1 MVGTLS
7 GGFCFGTRNTLKVA
21 ISGETEPVAVVGLS
35 CRLPGGADNPESF
48 WDILEEGRDCIT
60 PIPPQRWNHALYHHP
75 HPDAPGRTLSAA
87 GGFLDSVFG
96 FDAGFFGISPREAES
111 IDPQHRLLLELAF
124 EAIERGGETLRSLAG
139 RSVGVFTALSSYD
152 MYYHAEAFGTEIH
165 TATGVSPS
173 MAANR
178 ISYSFDL
185 RGPSLNVDSACSA
198 SLTALDLACR
208 SLRSG
213 QCELALVGAVNLLLD
228 PALFLAFSRLN
239 MLSPSQRCRV
249 FDETADGFVRGEG
262 AVMFLLKPLSKA
274 VLDKDRVEAV
284 ILATALNQDGRSEGI
299 TVPNQ
304 KAQESL
310 LGEVYADPKLRSRLF
325 AIEAHGT
332 GTPVG
337 DPIELQAISSALG
350 AKQLWIGSV
359 KSNIGHLEGAAGA
372 AGLLKAILCLK
383 RQLWVPNL
391 HFNRPPPGVDLKALG
406 LGVSTKPLRIPDNSV
421 VGVSAFGFGG
431 SSGHVVVAAPPSQE
445 VFVEA
450 ASHAQYVLPLSA
462 RSAGA
467 LRARVQQFQ
476 ELLED
481 DLALPDLVHTVAC
494 HTSHFSHRAAFV
506 AADVEDFRAL
516 LGQWLEA
523 EPGRTE
529 SPQRGPVFVFCGQG
543 PQWWGMGRE
552 LRREHPAF
560 RRVIEECDCRFK
572 ALGGWSLVE
581 LLETSEATSLL
592 RDTRYAQPAIFA
604 LQAALVELWRSWG
617 VHPVAVVGHSVGEIA
632 AAYTAGILSL
642 EQATEVIFWRAATM
656 EEISMKGGMLALEAT
671 EQRIREMLSPWA
683 ERLEIG
689 AVNSPH
695 SVVVSG
701 DSAAVME
708 FRQVALDQGVSC
720 REIPVQYAFHSRLVE
735 PMREA
740 LLARLSGLAP
750 EEGGLPLI
758 SSVRGHEILG
768 RDMGADYW
776 WQNARR
782 RVQFGAAV
790 DRLLS
795 LGHDLFVE
803 VGPHPVLTAAC
814 LDCAEQMERPI
825 TVVASLYRGVDQNEC
840 LLGSLATLW
849 SLGQDVDWPSLYS
862 TGRRVLLPAYPWQR
876 TSHRSYVRDRDRGF
890 FAEKTYELLG
900 KRCDHSIPSWE
911 TIADRRLWPFL
922 AKSGEGTPV
931 LLELALEA
939 ADSATGP
946 VETRGWTLSGLRFP
960 SPLSLDEDTPVS
972 LQTCFEP
979 GSGRVSISTPLAGR
993 GQRWSL
999 LMEGKCTRTATVA
1012 RPPPT
1017 LPSGLKPVSWSTE
1030 SCSGN
1035 SICEVQGDE
1044 QCLAFEFDWP
1054 EDPGFV
1060 LPPVALQRTLIETLS
1075 YFEALRGEA
1084 RQVQV
1089 LSIDQIQIVGLPR
1102 GRVRVLGQL
1111 QHPALGPS
1119 VARVELFDDQQVLLT
1134 MEGIHWGA
1142 VSEDSASSP
1151 LMAQRRWVKWGS
1163 LTPQVHLDESAL
1175 DFGSDVRLFEATDGE
1190 PVDQLAAV
1198 LSLVKQAATEQGS
1211 PRWVL
1216 VTRGAQSL
1224 ETVNKPAL
1232 SQAPLLGFWRSVQLE
1247 YPRFRPLMVDLPAQ
1261 PKTRDR
1267 ACLEQCL
1274 SGSESEVVVRE
1285 GVAWVPRWQRL
1296 DWQEARQL
1304 VDRPAWN
1311 SQRTYL
1317 ISGGL
1322 SGMGGALARWLV
1334 HTGAMN
1340 LCLLGRRGLKT
1351 PGGQALFDELT
1362 ALGARVW
1369 VLEIDVCALQP
1380 GDPGF
1385 QQFPPI
1391 GGVFHTANQMDDGII
1406 AELDRN
1412 RLERVFMPKGQGA
1425 WSLHR
1430 LSLKHP
1436 VEHFVMFSS
1445 ISGIF
1450 GAIGQANYCAANA
1463 YLEAVLSERRAQQ
1476 LPGLVVHWGP
1486 IEDVGYL
1493 ARHPQV
1499 LKSLKAHGHRP
1510 LLSDDCLSMLG
1521 RLMTL
1526 GVDDVLVKV
1535 GIGPNL
1541 IQEPYG
1547 QLMRRRLDFEAS
1559 KTTTDIGNRRYI
1571 RDFLIEQGRR
1581 ILRIPN
1587 LGESLHRSLRQQ
1599 GLDSVMAVEFRN
1611 AIERKFNLAIPI
1623 QNILKGPS
1631 LVQLEQMVADLL
1643 AQGPPN
1649 EPVSS
1654 LPHLSDAEVR
1664 EMLAQLESGERG

>member
-1 MVGTLS
+1 M
-7 GGFCFGTRNTLKVA
+7 
-21 ISGETEPVAVVGLS
+21 AVVGLS

-48 WDILEEGRDCIT
+48 WEILEEGRDCIT
-60 PIPPQRWNHALYHHP
+60 SIPPQRWNHALYHHE
-75 HPDAPGRTLSAA
+75 HPDAPGRTLSTA

-96 FDAGFFGISPREAES
+96 FDADFFGISPREAECM
-111 IDPQHRLLLELAF
+111 DPQHRLLLELAF

-208 SLRSG
+208 SLRNG

-249 FDETADGFVRGEG
+249 FDEAADGFVRGEG
-262 AVMFLLKPLSKA
+262 GVMFLLKPLSKA

-304 KAQESL
+304 EAQESL
-310 LGEVYADPKLRSRLF
+310 LSEVYADPNLRSRLF
-325 AIEAHGT
+325 GVEAHGT

-337 DPIELQAISSALG
+337 DPIELRALSNVLG
-350 AKQLWIGSV
+350 DQKRLWVGSV

-372 AGLLKAILCLK
+372 AGLLKAILCLN
-383 RQLWVPNL
+383 RQIWVPNL
-391 HFNRPPPGVDLKALG
+391 HFNRPPLGMDLEALG
-406 LGVSTKPLRIPDNSV
+406 LGVSTKRLTIPDNSV
-421 VGVSAFGFGG
+421 IGVSAFGFGG
-431 SSGHVVVAAPPSQE
+431 SSAHVVVAAPPCQE
-445 VFVEA
+445 GLDEA
-450 ASHAQYVLPLSA
+450 PSHAQYVLPLSA
-462 RSAGA
+462 RSALA
-467 LRARVQQFQ
+467 LRARVQQFRG
-476 ELLED
+476 LLED
-481 DLALPDLVHTVAC
+481 EPALPDLVHTVAC

-506 AADVEDFRAL
+506 AADVEDFKAL

-523 EPGRTE
+523 EPGRNQ
-529 SPQRGPVFVFCGQG
+529 SSRCGPVFVFSGQG
-543 PQWWGMGRE
+543 PQWWGMGRGL
-552 LRREHPAF
+552 LREYSSF
-560 RRVIEECDCRFK
+560 RRVIEECDRRFK
-572 ALGGWSLVE
+572 ALGGWSLLE
-581 LLETSEATSLL
+581 LLEESEANSRL

-604 LQAALVELWRSWG
+604 LQAGLVELWRHWG
-617 VHPVAVVGHSVGEIA
+617 IHPVAVVGHSVGEVA
-632 AAYTAGILSL
+632 AAYTAGVFSL
-642 EQATEVIFWRAATM
+642 EQAVEVIFWRAATM

-671 EQRIREMLSPWA
+671 EPRIREMLSPWA

-701 DSAAVME
+701 DSDAVME
-708 FRQVALDQGVSC
+708 FRQAALDRGVGC
-720 REIPVQYAFHSRLVE
+720 RELPVQYAFHSRLVE

-740 LLARLSGLAP
+740 LLGRLSGLTP
-750 EEGGLPLI
+750 QKGGLPLI
-758 SSVRGHEILG
+758 SSVLGDEICG
-768 RDMGADYW
+768 REMGAEYW
-776 WQNARR
+776 WQNARH
-782 RVQFGAAV
+782 RVQFGAALE
-790 DRLLS
+790 RLLS
-795 LGHDLFVE
+795 QGLNLFVE

-814 LDCAEQMERPI
+814 LDCAEQMGGSI
-825 TVVASLYRGVDQNEC
+825 SVVPSLYRGVDQNQC

-862 TGRRVLLPAYPWQR
+862 AGRRVPIPAYPWQR
-876 TSHRSYVRDRDRGF
+876 TSYRSTVRDRDRGF
-890 FAEKTYELLG
+890 FAEQTYELLG
-900 KRCDHSIPSWE
+900 KRCDHSLPSWK
-911 TIADRRLWPFL
+911 TIVDRRLWPCL
-922 AKSGEGTPV
+922 VEGGEGATI

-939 ADSATGP
+939 AASATGP
-946 VETRGWTLSGLRFP
+946 METRGWTLSGLRFP
-960 SPLSLDEDTPVS
+960 SPLSLGEDTAVS

-979 GSGRVSISTPLAGR
+979 GSGRVTISTPLAGR
-993 GQRWSL
+993 GQRWNL
-999 LMEGKCTRTATVA
+999 LMEGKCTRTATLK
-1012 RPPPT
+1012 RPPP
-1017 LPSGLKPVSWSTE
+1017 SRSE
-1030 SCSGN
+1030 SFV
-1035 SICEVQGDE
+1035 CEFHGDE
-1044 QCLAFEFDWP
+1044 QCVAFEFDWP
-1054 EDPGFV
+1054 TDPGFV
-1060 LPPVALQRTLIETLS
+1060 LPPVALQRALVETLS
-1075 YFEALRGEA
+1075 YFEEALRGEA
-1084 RQVQV
+1084 RQIQL
-1089 LSIDQIQIVGLPR
+1089 LSIDQIQIVGVPR

-1111 QHPALGPS
+1111 QHPALEPS

-1134 MEGIHWGA
+1134 MDGIHWGA
-1142 VSEDSASSP
+1142 VSEEPAPAP
-1151 LMAQRRWVKWGS
+1151 LVAQRRWVKWGT
-1163 LTPQVHLDESAL
+1163 LLPQVHLDSDESAL
-1175 DFGSDVRLFEATDGE
+1175 DFGSDVRLFEVTDGE
-1190 PVDQLAAV
+1190 PVDQLAAL
-1198 LSLVKQAATEQGS
+1198 LSQVKQAATEQGS

-1224 ETVNKPAL
+1224 ETVKRTAL
-1232 SQAPLLGFWRSVQLE
+1232 SQVSLLGFWRSVQME

-1261 PKTRDR
+1261 LKIRDR

-1274 SGSESEVVVRE
+1274 AGSESEVVVRD

-1296 DWQEARQL
+1296 DWQEARPL

-1334 HTGAMN
+1334 HTGAIN
-1340 LCLLGRRGLKT
+1340 LCLLSRRGLKT

-1362 ALGARVW
+1362 AMGARVW
-1369 VLEIDVCALQP
+1369 VLEVDICALQP

-1385 QQFPPI
+1385 QQFPPL
-1391 GGVFHTANQMDDGII
+1391 GGVFHAANQMDDGII
-1406 AELDRN
+1406 AELDRS

-1430 LSLKHP
+1430 LSLNHP

-1445 ISGIF
+1445 VSGTF

-1463 YLEAVLSERRAQQ
+1463 YLEAVLSERKAQH

-1486 IEDVGYL
+1486 IGDVGYL

-1499 LKSLKAHGHRP
+1499 LKSLKARGHRP

-1526 GVDDVLVKV
+1526 GFDDVLVQA

-1547 QLMRRRLDFEAS
+1547 ELMRRSLHVEAS
-1559 KTTTDIGNRRYI
+1559 KTNTDIGDRRFI

-1611 AIERKFNLAIPI
+1611 AIERKFNLAIPV
-1623 QNILKGPS
+1623 QSILKGPS
-1631 LVQLEQMVADLL
+1631 LVQLEQMIADML
-1643 AQGPPN
+1643 AQGPPKGS
-1649 EPVSS
+1649 VSS